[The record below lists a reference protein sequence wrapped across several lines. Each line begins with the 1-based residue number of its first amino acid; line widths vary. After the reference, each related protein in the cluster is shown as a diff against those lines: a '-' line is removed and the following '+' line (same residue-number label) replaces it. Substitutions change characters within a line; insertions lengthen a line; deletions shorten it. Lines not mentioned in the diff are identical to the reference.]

1 MKLRLTFLATIAI
14 AISLALVGVLKDVN
28 PTQGKIAYP
37 VQPFHAVSTGGI
49 NTTQLGQQIASNYT
63 QTQVNWGE
71 RVTLPWIYSGAG
83 FSVYQ
88 GDPLETDVGSVFSAV
103 DVGCNG
109 DVNYMQ
115 LKQTCAN
122 PPEDNPL
129 RWIKKTTA
137 VSATDE
143 AYLLKIMPPFPWLLR
158 HRADILTVCVGIGSV
173 DAPSVLNTVYANI
186 PFSPTV
192 SGNQAF
198 VAQTQLGGAP
208 DTPPSKVCLDSP
220 QNSTS
225 ITTVYVNPPVAAGAG
240 LYARWTIF
248 ASKGSSSLNLIG
260 DLRKSYQSPPSL
272 PSDIGYVERT
282 IQIECFWEDQDVC
295 ADNDSLP
302 TGNPTS
308 CDDDNSGFISP
319 EESWDD
325 AHLVALGGKV
335 NDGCPAVGPAETGAQ
350 CSNAIDD
357 DIPLDGKVNDGC
369 PAVGPP
375 ETGVQCNNATDDDL
389 DGKEGVDADGDC
401 LMNAAH
407 ASSGW
412 GTAGFPGVDAVDD
425 PTGAATCGTA
435 DGWVNYS
442 ENPVAVSHNKA
453 EDQDCDGLV
462 DGIEWFWGGNDL
474 VTSTNWD
481 NDGAPDFVEMF
492 QFTNPKNGDTDGTIA
507 DPDGDGFAD
516 KPASVYG
523 TNTDVSMD
531 NCPTVYNPDQLNT
544 DGGRRPNG
552 PNIPNGGVGD
562 NASNPSQDKIGD
574 ACDTDNDNDLA
585 VDGYEQAKCLPGPA
599 FACDPNPT
607 NLNTVGCECDLT
619 VGFRPTPT
627 TCQLNSC
634 DPFVFDTDA
643 DTVGDGFEIHS
654 GGLIFGE
661 PLDGSLK
668 PAWDGTKDQ
677 VYYRGCQINVNNAG
691 PLSPNFDPYVLNAAN
706 QEIDPDG
713 DGTTCPTDNDSDTD
727 LPAKKAEVP
736 DKYEVMGYG
745 TLMANQD
752 TDGDGCADWVEIFDL
767 NGDRKANSTDVG
779 LMNSRAANKIAPNIV
794 SDRIFDVNKDNKV
807 NSLDTGMMNTN
818 NCLYKS
824 GTGGCGVVCNGVP
837 NG

>member
-49 NTTQLGQQIASNYT
+49 NTTQLGQRIASNYT

-83 FSVYQ
+83 YSVYQ
-88 GDPLETDVGSVFSAV
+88 GDALDIDVGSVFSAV

-115 LKQTCAN
+115 LKDTCAS
-122 PPEDNPL
+122 PPEDFPL

-137 VSATDE
+137 VSGTDE
-143 AYLLKIMPPFPWLLR
+143 EYLLKIMPPFPWLLR
-158 HRADILTVCVGIGSV
+158 HRADIKTVCVGIGSV
-173 DAPSVLNTVYANI
+173 DAPSVLNTVYANV

-248 ASKGSSSLNLIG
+248 ASKGSSSLSLIG
-260 DLRKSYQSPPSL
+260 DLRKSHQSPPSL

-319 EESWDD
+319 EESWHD
-325 AHLVALGGKV
+325 AHLVALGGK
-335 NDGCPAVGPAETGAQ
+335 PH
-350 CSNAIDD
+350 
-357 DIPLDGKVNDGC
+357 
-369 PAVGPP
+369 
-375 ETGVQCNNATDDDL
+375 
-389 DGKEGVDADGDC
+389 VDADGDC

-425 PTGAATCGTA
+425 PPGAATCGTA

-474 VTSTNWD
+474 LTSKDFDT
-481 NDGAPDFVEMF
+481 DGAPDFVEMF

-516 KPASVYG
+516 KPANVYG

-585 VDGYEQAKCLPGPA
+585 VAGYEQTTCAPGAA

-607 NLNTVGCECDLT
+607 NLNTVGCECNLT

-627 TCQLNSC
+627 TC
-634 DPFVFDTDA
+634 
-643 DTVGDGFEIHS
+643 
-654 GGLIFGE
+654 
-661 PLDGSLK
+661 
-668 PAWDGTKDQ
+668 
-677 VYYRGCQINVNNAG
+677 
-691 PLSPNFDPYVLNAAN
+691 
-706 QEIDPDG
+706 
-713 DGTTCPTDNDSDTD
+713 
-727 LPAKKAEVP
+727 
-736 DKYEVMGYG
+736 
-745 TLMANQD
+745 
-752 TDGDGCADWVEIFDL
+752 
-767 NGDRKANSTDVG
+767 
-779 LMNSRAANKIAPNIV
+779 
-794 SDRIFDVNKDNKV
+794 
-807 NSLDTGMMNTN
+807 
-818 NCLYKS
+818 
-824 GTGGCGVVCNGVP
+824 
-837 NG
+837 